1 MPIAKLSPA
10 LPLIALLCSGC
21 DTVQETGRSQ
31 FTMFSSAEM
40 SQMGIEAY
48 AESTKS
54 YQEITGTPEAEMV
67 QRLGKRIADAS
78 GRDYEWEFKL
88 LDAPDT
94 VNAFA
99 LPGGKV
105 AIFSGIVPVAGNE
118 DALAAVVGH
127 EVAHATSRHGNERMS
142 QSFAANLGL
151 AVGAG
156 AMELSDMDADDK
168 SLAIAALGGAV
179 QIGALLPYSR
189 LHETEADEI
198 GLRFLIRAGYDP
210 YQAPLF
216 WERMAREGSGQV
228 PEFLSTHPDPLN
240 RAARLRELIPRL
252 QREEEGRG
260 L

>member
-1 MPIAKLSPA
+1 MQIATRGAA
-10 LPLIALLCSGC
+10 LAAVAALAVAC

-31 FTMFSSAEM
+31 FTMFSNAEM
-40 SQMGIEAY
+40 TQMGIEAY
-48 AESTKS
+48 AESIKS
-54 YQEITGTPEAEMV
+54 YREITGTPEAEMV
-67 QRLGKRIADAS
+67 QRLGKRIAEAS

-142 QSFAANLGL
+142 QAFAANLGL
-151 AVGAG
+151 VVGAG
-156 AMELSDMDADDK
+156 AMELSDMDSDDK
-168 SLAIAALGGAV
+168 RLAIAALGGAV
-179 QIGALLPYSR
+179 QLGALLPYSR